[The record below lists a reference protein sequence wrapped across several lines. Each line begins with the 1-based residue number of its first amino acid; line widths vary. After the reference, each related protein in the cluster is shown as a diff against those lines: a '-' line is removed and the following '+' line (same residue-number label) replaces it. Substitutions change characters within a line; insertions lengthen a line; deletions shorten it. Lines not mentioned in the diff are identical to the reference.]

1 MKDINEIATIR
12 NIRSMHSIG
21 ARSVPKVQRSP
32 YLDLYAMK
40 REQKRLEKEMTML
53 EKRRKITGRLL
64 SDVNKMIEK
73 LQKEVQGEGEIKSA
87 SRTKTSPLRTMP
99 IRY

>member
-1 MKDINEIATIR
+1 MKNMNEIATIR

-32 YLDLYAMK
+32 YIDLYALK
-40 REQKRLEKEMTML
+40 KEQDRLEKETSML
-53 EKRRKITGRLL
+53 ERRRKITDRLL
-64 SDVNKMIEK
+64 GDVNRMIVN
-73 LQKEVQGEGEIKSA
+73 LQKEVQTEGEAKSVKHA
-87 SRTKTSPLRTMP
+87 KANPLRTMP